1 MLSSLIDQYG
11 RVIKD
16 LRISIT
22 PRCNYKCS
30 YCDPLGIGQKD
41 PIGTISVVDVA
52 NIVTVAAGL
61 GIESLRFTGGEPL
74 LRKELPEMIYH
85 AKQVVGIKDVA
96 ITTNASLL
104 KRRLPDL
111 LAAGLD
117 RVNISFDARD
127 PKVFAKLTSGGN
139 IKQVWEAIEAVAEAG
154 LEPVKL
160 NAVIMAGFNDSEI
173 IGLAELTKDK
183 PYHIRFIE
191 YMHLNNSDAESYFKH
206 FIAGKDIKAKIEKEF
221 GNLEP
226 LKTDASAPARLYKV
240 SGWQGALGFINP
252 VSEPFCGAC
261 SRMRV
266 TSDGKLRPCL
276 LTDREIDIREALNSK
291 NVLESIQEMFLLA
304 AHRKVKSGI
313 TSPTDRPRTMISI
326 GG

>member
-1 MLSSLIDQYG
+1 MSALIDNYG

-30 YCDPLGIGQKD
+30 YCDPLGIIQKD
-41 PIGTISVVDVA
+41 PVGT
-52 NIVTVAAGL
+52 VTVADIDNVLAAAVEL

-74 LRKELPEMIYH
+74 LRQELPEMIAL
-85 AKQVVGIKDVA
+85 AKQVYKIKDVA

-111 LAAGLD
+111 LKAGLD
-117 RVNISFDARD
+117 RVNISFDASN
-127 PKVFAKLTSGGN
+127 PEVFQKITSGGN
-139 IKQVWEAIEAVAEAG
+139 IKQVWEGIDAVVAAG
-154 LEPVKL
+154 LQPVKL
-160 NAVIMAGFNDSEI
+160 NAVIMKDINDSEI
-173 IGLAELTKDK
+173 IGLAELSREL

-191 YMHLNNSDAESYFKH
+191 YMHLNNSDSDSYFKH
-206 FIAGKDIKAKIEKEF
+206 FVAGKDIKSKIEAKF
-221 GNLEP
+221 GQLEKIDNDP
-226 LKTDASAPARLYKV
+226 SAPARLFKV
-240 SGWQGALGFINP
+240 KTWTGAIGFINP

-261 SRMRV
+261 SRMRL
-266 TSDGKLRPCL
+266 TSDAKLRPCL
-276 LTDREIDIREALNSK
+276 LTDREISVREALDSK
-291 NVLESIQEMFLLA
+291 KPVEAVIEMFLLA

-313 TSPTDRPRTMISI
+313 TVPTNRPRTMVSI